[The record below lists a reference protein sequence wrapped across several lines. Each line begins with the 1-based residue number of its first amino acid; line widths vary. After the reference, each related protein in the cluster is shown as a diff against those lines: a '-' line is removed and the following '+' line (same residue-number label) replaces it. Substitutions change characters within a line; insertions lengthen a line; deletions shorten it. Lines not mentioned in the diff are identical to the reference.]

1 MNNQGEIFLYERAVK
16 SSPEINIWLAFP
28 AIRNFGLSSLGYMS
42 IFKTLDSRSD
52 YYVERIFTDT
62 KSAEL
67 PLNKVDLMGFS
78 FSFEIDFLGI
88 FKIMETF
95 NIPFYSKDRGEDF
108 PLIFAG
114 GPVVSANPEPFCEF
128 FDFIMIGDAEGIDT
142 RIVDFIKEN
151 KHLPKDQLLKLLSE
165 KDGIYVPSLT
175 EFENDTVKMNG
186 KPLSV
191 KKVSCSI
198 ENTITTPVLSEKS
211 FFSNTFIIEIA
222 RGCAQRCG
230 FCIASYLNLPVRF
243 ADYEQIISE
252 IDRGLKYTN
261 KIALLGALISAHP
274 DFDKIC
280 AYIREKKKQIPDLE
294 MSVSSLRADSISPEV
309 VQTLVECGQKHA
321 TIAIEAGSDRLRKV
335 INKNLTEE
343 QIFKTVR
350 IARENGLKGLKIYA
364 MIGHPTETKEDIEAM
379 VNLAEKLKKEF
390 KTFDFTYSFATFVPK
405 SHTPFQYCARE
416 DNKTL
421 EKKYN
426 FLKKRF
432 HQLGIK
438 IRLSSINW
446 DYYQALLSR
455 GDRRLCKYV
464 EEVYKQGGN
473 LGAFKNAYK
482 KLRAKKLLPS
492 SDEFALKAHELS
504 EPLPWDFIN
513 VYPGKEILKNE
524 NGRLLE
530 KPCCANKI
538 L

>member
-191 KKVSCSI
+191 EKVSCSI

-280 AYIREKKKQIPDLE
+280 AYIRKKKKQIPDLE

-309 VQTLVECGQKHA
+309 VQTLVDCGQKHA

>member
-191 KKVSCSI
+191 EKVSCSI

-350 IARENGLKGLKIYA
+350 IAQENGLKGLKIYA

>member
-16 SSPEINIWLAFP
+16 SSTELNIWLAFP

-95 NIPFYSKDRGEDF
+95 DIPFYSKDRGEDF

-151 KHLPKDQLLKLLSE
+151 KHLPKQELLKLLSE

-175 EFENDTVKMNG
+175 EFENNTVKMNG

-191 KKVSCSI
+191 EKVSCSI

-222 RGCAQRCG
+222 IGCAQRCG
-230 FCIASYLNLPVRF
+230 FCIYSYLNLPVRF

-280 AYIREKKKQIPDLE
+280 AYIQEKKRQIPDLE

-350 IARENGLKGLKIYA
+350 IAQENGLKGLKIYA

-405 SHTPFQYCARE
+405 SHTPFQFCARE

-455 GDRRLCKYV
+455 GDRRLCRYV
-464 EEVYKQGGN
+464 EEVYRQGGN

-482 KLRAKKLLPS
+482 KLRAKKLLPP
-492 SDEFALKAHELS
+492 SDEFALKSHELS
-504 EPLPWDFIN
+504 EPLAWDFIN
-513 VYPGKEILKNE
+513 VYPGRDALKNE
-524 NGRLLE
+524 NRRLLE

>member
-1 MNNQGEIFLYERAVK
+1 MTNSGEIYLYERTGK

-28 AIRNFGLSSLGYMS
+28 AIQNFGLSSLGYMS
-42 IFKTLDSRSD
+42 IFKTLDMRED

-62 KSAEL
+62 KSTNL
-67 PLNKVDLMGFS
+67 PLNQVDLMGFS

-88 FKIMETF
+88 FKILDTY
-95 NIPFYSKDRGEDF
+95 NIPFYSRDRGDDF

-128 FDFIMIGDAEGIDT
+128 FDFIMIGDAESIDT
-142 RIVDFIKEN
+142 RIVDFIKDN
-151 KHLPKDQLLKLLSE
+151 KHLPKQQILKILSE
-165 KDGIYVPSLT
+165 KEGIYVPSFT
-175 EFENDTVKMNG
+175 QYEDNIVKING
-186 KPLSV
+186 APLSV
-191 KKVSCSI
+191 NKVSCSI
-198 ENTITTPVLSEKS
+198 DNTITTPVLSEKS

-243 ADYEQIISE
+243 ADFNQIISE

-280 AYIREKKKQIPDLE
+280 AYIREKKKEIPDLE
-294 MSVSSLRADSISPEV
+294 MSVSSLRADAISPEV
-309 VQTLVECGQKHA
+309 VQTLVECGQKQA

-343 QIFKTVR
+343 QIFKTVKT
-350 IARENGLKGLKIYA
+350 AQDNGLKGLKIYA
-364 MIGHPTETKEDIEAM
+364 MIGHPTETQEDIEEM
-379 VNLAEKLKKEF
+379 VNLAAKLKKEF

-405 SHTPFQYCARE
+405 SHTPFQFCPRE
-416 DNKTL
+416 SNKSL

-426 FLKKRF
+426 YLKKRF

-438 IRLSSINW
+438 IRVSSINW

-455 GDRRLCKYV
+455 GDRRLCRYV
-464 EEVYKQGGN
+464 EEVYKEGGN

-482 KLRAKKLLPS
+482 KLKAKKILPP
-492 SDEFALKAHELS
+492 SDDFALKSHDIS
-504 EPLPWDFIN
+504 EPLPWDFIK
-513 VYPGKEILKNE
+513 VYPGREALEKENK
-524 NGRLLE
+524 RLLE
-530 KPCCANKI
+530 KPCCVNKI

>member
-191 KKVSCSI
+191 EKVSCSI

-280 AYIREKKKQIPDLE
+280 AYIRKKKKQIPDLE

>member
-1 MNNQGEIFLYERAVK
+1 MNNAGEIFLYEKAVK
-16 SSPEINIWLAFP
+16 SNPEINIWLAFP
-28 AIRNFGLSSLGYMS
+28 AIYNFGLSSLGFMS
-42 IFKTLDSRSD
+42 IFKTLDLRPD

-62 KSAEL
+62 KSTDL
-67 PLNKVDLMGFS
+67 SINQVDLMGFS

-88 FKIMETF
+88 FKIMEAH
-95 NIPFYSKDRGEDF
+95 NIPFYAKDRGDDF

-128 FDFIMIGDAEGIDT
+128 FDFIMVGDAEGIDT
-142 RIVDFIKEN
+142 RIIDFIKDN
-151 KHLPKDQLLKLLSE
+151 KNLPKNELLHMLSE
-165 KDGIYVPSLT
+165 KEGIYVPALT
-175 EFENDTVKMNG
+175 DFENNTVKIDR
-186 KPLSV
+186 KPLCV

-198 ENTITTPVLSEKS
+198 DNTITTPVLSEKS

-243 ADYEQIISE
+243 ADYKQIISE
-252 IDRGLKYTN
+252 IDKGLKYTN

-274 DFDKIC
+274 DFEKIC
-280 AYIREKKKQIPDLE
+280 EYILEKKKEIPDLE
-294 MSVSSLRADSISPEV
+294 MSVSSLRADAISPEV
-309 VQTLVECGQKHA
+309 VRTLVQCGQKHA

-343 QIFKTVR
+343 QIFKTVKT
-350 IARENGLKGLKIYA
+350 AQDNGLKGLKIYA
-364 MIGHPTETKEDIEAM
+364 MIGHPTETREDIEEL
-379 VNLAEKLKKEF
+379 VNLAAKLKKEF

-405 SHTPFQYCARE
+405 SHTPFQFCSRE
-416 DNKTL
+416 ANKTL

-426 FLKKRF
+426 YLKKNF

-455 GDRRLCKYV
+455 GDRRLCRYI
-464 EEVYKQGGN
+464 EEVYRQGGN

-482 KLRAKKLLPS
+482 KLRAKKLLPP
-492 SDEFALKAHELS
+492 SDEYALKAHELS
-504 EPLPWDFIN
+504 ESLPWDFIDI
-513 VYPGKEILKNE
+513 YPGRKFLENE
-524 NGRLLE
+524 NRRLLE
-530 KPCCANKI
+530 KPCRADKI